1 MTHPDHIAEDLRASE
16 ALFDGTA
23 GRADLKALLQRS
35 VLIAA
40 LENVAKFETEPS
52 LKAAARARFLDL
64 TDGRRPT

>member
-1 MTHPDHIAEDLRASE
+1 MTTPDHIAEDLRASE
-16 ALFDGTA
+16 ALFD

-64 TDGRRPT
+64 TDGRHPT

>member
-1 MTHPDHIAEDLRASE
+1 MSTPDHIAEDLRASE
-16 ALFDGTA
+16 ALFD

-64 TDGRRPT
+64 TDGRHPT